1 MKECG
6 GDGRRLRR
14 GSCRRDSEA
23 GIRRQEN
30 RANKR
35 ARDTRN
41 TSNKN
46 RGTSTVCISSPICLT
61 LLRRIQLAAHILHS
75 CRKGRIKHG
84 VHEARSRSHRIKH
97 PRCFLVA
104 NTSGNGRADRGQTT
118 TRARRLQQRRRCR
131 RRMPRGCR
139 HGLRHLTLQKARK
152 RK

>member
-1 MKECG
+1 MKERG
-6 GDGRRLRR
+6 GDGRRLH
-14 GSCRRDSEA
+14 GCSCRRDSEA
-23 GIRRQEN
+23 RIRRQGN

-35 ARDTRN
+35 QGIRA
-41 TSNKN
+41 TSNKT
-46 RGTSTVCISSPICLT
+46 RGTSTICISSPSCLT
-61 LLRRIQLAAHILHS
+61 LLHRIQLAAHILHS

-104 NTSGNGRADRGQTT
+104 NTSGNGRGDRGQTT
-118 TRARRLQQRRRCR
+118 TRARCLQRRRRCR
-131 RRMPRGCR
+131 RRMRRGCR

>member
-1 MKECG
+1 MADACVAAA
-6 GDGRRLRR
+6 
-14 GSCRRDSEA
+14 A
-23 GIRRQEN
+23 GAIQRQESDDKGTGQTS
-30 RANKR
+30 AQGIH
-35 ARDTRN
+35 A
-41 TSNKN
+41 TSNKT
-46 RGTSTVCISSPICLT
+46 RGKSTICISSPSGLT
-61 LLRRIQLAAHILHS
+61 LLHRIQLAAHILHS

-131 RRMPRGCR
+131 RRMRRGCR